1 MNFSCEKTL
10 LNTALTTTSRATA
23 SKSTIGA
30 MEGILI
36 EASSLL
42 QFTGYN
48 LETGIRATIPAEIT
62 NTGSLV
68 VPTRLFCEIIRKMP
82 DDIVY
87 FIDALKTYEA
97 NVKAVILNDC
107 NLSQEC
113 VNMLIHN
120 LDNHLIQL
128 SVPFSFTTTSST
140 SIIPY
145 CSKFSFVNVFIPF
158 PTRY

>member
-36 EASSLL
+36 EASSSL

-87 FIDALKTYEA
+87 FSNDGTKINIKCGMSEYNILGIDPQEFPELPKVEQKNAITLPQSTLK
-97 NVKAVILNDC
+97 
-107 NLSQEC
+107 
-113 VNMLIHN
+113 
-120 LDNHLIQL
+120 
-128 SVPFSFTTTSST
+128 
-140 SIIPY
+140 
-145 CSKFSFVNVFIPF
+145 
-158 PTRY
+158 R